1 MEESVTDTNGTA
13 VANTLYRPVGFRVIA
28 MVWLFGM
35 AGFMGY
41 HAFSYLRMR
50 NRLHRPDSGVRQVE
64 PGICEIDGGHLSFVM
79 GLVHPV
85 IYLVFGLRS

>member
-50 NRLHRPDSGVRQVE
+50 NRLHRPDGGVRQVE
-64 PGICEIDGGHLSFVM
+64 PGI
-79 GLVHPV
+79 
-85 IYLVFGLRS
+85 